1 MSEEQLLFWK
11 KAMFPEIAEKDKE
24 IERLNNRINKAIEY
38 IELGINFDSL
48 GVTRT
53 KRKLLKILKGED
65 NE

>member
-11 KAMFPEIAEKDKE
+11 KAMFPEIEEKDKE

-48 GVTRT
+48 GVART

-65 NE
+65 KE